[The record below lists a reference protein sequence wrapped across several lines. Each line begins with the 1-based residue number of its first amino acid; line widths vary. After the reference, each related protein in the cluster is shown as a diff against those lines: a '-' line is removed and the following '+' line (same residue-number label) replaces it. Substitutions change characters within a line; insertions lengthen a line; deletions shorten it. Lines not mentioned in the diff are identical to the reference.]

1 MSRYYEFEGK
11 NIDDAVRN
19 ASETLKIERNNLRY
33 EVVQSGSGGFL
44 GLVGKKLAKIR
55 VMRSQENDHLENG
68 QAKEAEAILQTFE
81 KQKPSIDNEKEN
93 QGGADSDSD
102 ANQSMSEVETKVEHP
117 LDLAQNALKRILDSI
132 TSDCT
137 ITVVKREPIELMV
150 NGPYP
155 GVIIGKHGQTLDAIQ
170 YLVEKIVSRKC
181 KKHIRLEIDVE
192 GYLKRRREN
201 LIKLAQ
207 RLSEKAKT
215 SRKPITI
222 GVLNAQERR
231 IVHIALKE
239 KPGVRTQ
246 SVGSGVMRKIIVYP
260 QKNNHP
266 NK

>member
-19 ASETLKIERNNLRY
+19 ASDTLKIERENLKY
-33 EVVQSGSGGFL
+33 EVVQSGSVGFL
-44 GLVGKKLAKIR
+44 GLVGKKQAQIR
-55 VMRSQENDHLENG
+55 VMRFQDQDPVSSEQPEEEEVKDVKSAKQGPPLDDEGNNGAEGESVENLPISEG
-68 QAKEAEAILQTFE
+68 
-81 KQKPSIDNEKEN
+81 EKEDL
-93 QGGADSDSD
+93 Q
-102 ANQSMSEVETKVEHP
+102 P
-117 LDLAQNALKRILDSI
+117 LDLAKNALKRILDSI
-132 TSDCT
+132 SSDCT
-137 ITVVKREPIELMV
+137 ITVVKRDPIELMV

-192 GYLKRRREN
+192 RYLKKRRDN

-246 SVGSGVMRKIIVYP
+246 SVGNGVMRKIIVYP
-260 QKNNHP
+260 QKNNHQ